1 MSARTGLSPVEVG
14 LLRAVD
20 LLAADDHARC
30 SDVLVAAAATDGLGP
45 RYAWPVLVD
54 LGVPWRRHQP
64 LVELHGNSG
73 SRFGDPPADAQY
85 VEVRLS
91 PVGELALAAEREE
104 VGPVPL
110 GLVEGS
116 WYADGPVP
124 PFDPER
130 VVGALLAGATDAGGP
145 SMPSGG
151 RVVGDVDR
159 LLAGQ
164 AVRLRLEC
172 TITAVGGDLVIT
184 GLPLGVSG
192 DEVLQFIAQRASDY
206 ERGPGGR
213 PLRSIRRA
221 GSPVRD
227 VMDLSTER
235 DGVRLH
241 IHLDEDADLRAAKE
255 WLLDV
260 WPVTTE
266 RDARLPKP
274 MPERLDTWD
283 RGDGTGLRALADL
296 LTPDVPPPDP
306 EVSLG

>member
-1 MSARTGLSPVEVG
+1 MSDRTGLAAVEVAM
-14 LLRAVD
+14 LRAVD
-20 LLAADDHARC
+20 LLAGEEHARC
-30 SDVLVAAAATDGLGP
+30 SDVLTAAAATAGLGP
-45 RYAWPVLVD
+45 RYSWPLLVD
-54 LGVPWRRHQP
+54 LGVPWRRHLP
-64 LVELHGNSG
+64 LVELHGNAG
-73 SRFGDPPADAQY
+73 SRWGDPPADAQY

-91 PVGELALAAEREE
+91 RYGELALAAEREE

-145 SMPSGG
+145 SMPAG
-151 RVVGDVDR
+151 RVVGDVDG
-159 LLAGQ
+159 LLAGRV
-164 AVRLRLEC
+164 VRLRLEC
-172 TITAVGGDLVIT
+172 TISPVGGDLVIT
-184 GLPLGVSG
+184 GLPLGVTG
-192 DEVLQFIAQRASDY
+192 EEVLQRIAQRANDY
-206 ERGPGGR
+206 ERGAGGR
-213 PLRSIRRA
+213 PLRTIRRA

-227 VMDLSTER
+227 VIDHSTER

-241 IHLDEDADLRAAKE
+241 VSLDEGADLRAATE

-266 RDARLPKP
+266 RDARLPAP

-296 LTPDVPPPDP
+296 LTDDIPPADPDLP
-306 EVSLG
+306 LR

>member
-1 MSARTGLSPVEVG
+1 MSGRTGLGAAEVA

-20 LLAADDHARC
+20 LLAGEEHARC
-30 SDVLVAAAATDGLGP
+30 SDVLTAAAVTDGLGP
-45 RYAWPVLVD
+45 RYSWPLLVD
-54 LGVPWRRHQP
+54 LGVPWRRHLP
-64 LVELHGNSG
+64 LVELHGNAG
-73 SRFGDPPADAQY
+73 SRWGDPPADAQY

-91 PVGELALAAEREE
+91 RYGELALAAEREE

-145 SMPSGG
+145 SMPAG
-151 RVVGDVDR
+151 RVVGDVDG
-159 LLAGQ
+159 LLAGR

-172 TITAVGGDLVIT
+172 TISAVGGDLVIT
-184 GLPLGVSG
+184 GLPLGVTG
-192 DEVLQFIAQRASDY
+192 EEVLQRIAQRANDY
-206 ERGPGGR
+206 ERGAGGR
-213 PLRSIRRA
+213 PLRAIRRA

-227 VMDLSTER
+227 VIDHSTER
-235 DGVRLH
+235 GGVRLL
-241 IHLDEDADLRAAKE
+241 ISLDEGADLRAATE

-266 RDARLPKP
+266 RDARLPAP
-274 MPERLDTWD
+274 MAERLDTWD

-306 EVSLG
+306 DVSLG